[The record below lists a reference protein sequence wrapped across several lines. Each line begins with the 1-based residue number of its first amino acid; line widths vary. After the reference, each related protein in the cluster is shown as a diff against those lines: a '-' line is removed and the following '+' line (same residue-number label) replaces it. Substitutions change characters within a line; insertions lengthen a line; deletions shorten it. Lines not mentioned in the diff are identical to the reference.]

1 MALVSNNPY
10 LFSGPPDFGRRPSL
24 GSGKLGISAAGE
36 GTNPDGSPGSGIR
49 TWESGSLRIESDTP
63 ILAGLDGEAVQFES
77 PLQLSILPKALRVLV
92 PSGTEP
98 GYRSIGEAVKA
109 GLDELATLGGIA
121 TS

>member
-1 MALVSNNPY
+1 NNPY

-24 GSGKLGISAAGE
+24 GSGTLGIHAAGE
-36 GTNPDGSPGSGIR
+36 GTTAKGTSTSAVR
-49 TWESGSLRIESDTP
+49 SWETGSLRIESDET

-77 PLQLSILPKALRVLV
+77 PLELSIRPKALKVLV

-98 GYRSIGEAVKA
+98 GYKSIGEAFKA
-109 GLDELATLGGIA
+109 GLEELATLAGIG